1 MPVLKA
7 VNRPYQKK
15 EDLENLVNYA
25 VKGKD
30 GAYNVYGAQ
39 GVLIGDADSM
49 YCQMEEVKKYFRKE
63 GGRQAMHY
71 ILSFSR
77 DEMGHIGTQ
86 KALWIGYAFAGYC
99 FLGWQAGFGVHTDTE
114 SLHIHFIVN
123 TTSYENGRA
132 YGIGP
137 GGLEEMKQYA
147 DVLVWNYYIA
157 GLPEEGR
164 REAVL
169 RGVKAMAEITE

>member
-77 DEMGHIGTQ
+77 DEMGYIGTQ
-86 KALWIGYAFAGYC
+86 KALWIGYAFAG
-99 FLGWQAGFGVHTDTE
+99 
-114 SLHIHFIVN
+114 
-123 TTSYENGRA
+123 
-132 YGIGP
+132 
-137 GGLEEMKQYA
+137 
-147 DVLVWNYYIA
+147 
-157 GLPEEGR
+157 
-164 REAVL
+164 
-169 RGVKAMAEITE
+169 